1 MTEMHGE
8 RVTKLRLEMKRQ
20 GLDGFI
26 VPRADEHL
34 SEYVPASA
42 ERLVWL
48 TGFSGSA
55 GTAVVLLDKAALF
68 TDGRYVLQL
77 ATQTDARLW
86 QRRHLTEN
94 PPHDWL
100 TANAA
105 AGSRIGYDPMLI
117 SEEGLT
123 RYTDAGLDMVAVA
136 RNPIDAVWTDRPQA
150 PVMPISPHPLD
161 IRAQRRR
168 KAQADRQIATRG
180 EAGRGGG
187 HRSSFNRLV
196 AEHSR

>member
-55 GTAVVLLDKAALF
+55 DALSC
-68 TDGRYVLQL
+68 
-77 ATQTDARLW
+77 
-86 QRRHLTEN
+86 RR
-94 PPHDWL
+94 W
-100 TANAA
+100 
-105 AGSRIGYDPMLI
+105 R
-117 SEEGLT
+117 
-123 RYTDAGLDMVAVA
+123 
-136 RNPIDAVWTDRPQA
+136 
-150 PVMPISPHPLD
+150 
-161 IRAQRRR
+161 
-168 KAQADRQIATRG
+168 
-180 EAGRGGG
+180 
-187 HRSSFNRLV
+187 
-196 AEHSR
+196 